1 MCGVR
6 RIYSYQYLVCLG
18 PFKELKRDVRAVT
31 VDE

>member
-6 RIYSYQYLVCLG
+6 RIHSHQYLVCLG
-18 PFKELKRDVRAVT
+18 SFKKLKRDVRAVA